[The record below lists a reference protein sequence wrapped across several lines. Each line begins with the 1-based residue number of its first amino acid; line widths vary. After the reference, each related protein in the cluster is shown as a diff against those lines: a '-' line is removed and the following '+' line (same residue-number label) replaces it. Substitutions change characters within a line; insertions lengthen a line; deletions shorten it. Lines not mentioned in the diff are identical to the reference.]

1 RRQRRQCRCTG
12 GNGGNIGVVANGT
25 FTQTLFG
32 DGGNG
37 GNGGNGGTGGT
48 PGTGGSGGILIGAD
62 GTNGS

>member
-1 RRQRRQCRCTG
+1 
-12 GNGGNIGVVANGT
+12 IGVVANGT

-37 GNGGNGGTGGT
+37 GNGGTGGT
-48 PGTGGSGGILIGAD
+48 PGTGGTGGILIGAD